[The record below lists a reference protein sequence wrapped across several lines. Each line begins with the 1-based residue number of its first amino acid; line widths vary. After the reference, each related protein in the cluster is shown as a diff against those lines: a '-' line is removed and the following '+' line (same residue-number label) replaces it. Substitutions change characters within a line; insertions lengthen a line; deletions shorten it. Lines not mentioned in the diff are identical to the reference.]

1 MNLETITVSD
11 LLENYYRRDRAAVL
25 SNGKVIGF
33 VHEENTPIII
43 PRFAERSMNGR
54 G

>member
-25 SNGKVIGF
+25 SNGKVVGF
-33 VHEENTPIII
+33 VHEENATVII
-43 PRFAERSMNGR
+43 PHIVERRINGR

>member
-11 LLENYYRRDRAAVL
+11 LMENYYRRDRAAVL

-33 VHEENTPIII
+33 VHEENANFII
-43 PRFAERSMNGR
+43 PRVAERITNG
-54 G
+54 